1 VSAETIAIGAAAAAC
16 AMAWAVFILAPAWTS
31 YGRLW
36 ERVAA
41 SFLTLFVL
49 ATLLGIG
56 DGSVPFSQDGALP
69 LSFDTSHT
77 HGRLRAAYH
86 GGAVVEPDSA
96 RKPWRRWAVS
106 QSGW

>member
-1 VSAETIAIGAAAAAC
+1 MFLASVSGETIAIGAAAAAA

-41 SFLTLFVL
+41 SFLTIFIL

-56 DGSVPFSQDGALP
+56 I
-69 LSFDTSHT
+69 
-77 HGRLRAAYH
+77 
-86 GGAVVEPDSA
+86 VVGLA
-96 RKPWRRWAVS
+96 IVWAFATN
-106 QSGW
+106 G

>member
-1 VSAETIAIGAAAAAC
+1 MDLTSLSGETIAIGAAAAAC

-41 SFLTLFVL
+41 SFLSLFIL

-56 DGSVPFSQDGALP
+56 VVIGL
-69 LSFDTSHT
+69 
-77 HGRLRAAYH
+77 
-86 GGAVVEPDSA
+86 AVV
-96 RKPWRRWAVS
+96 WAFTS
-106 QSGW
+106 NA

>member
-1 VSAETIAIGAAAAAC
+1 MRTVSTETIAIGAAAAAC

-41 SFLTLFVL
+41 SFLTLFIL

-56 DGSVPFSQDGALP
+56 
-69 LSFDTSHT
+69 
-77 HGRLRAAYH
+77 
-86 GGAVVEPDSA
+86 VVVGLA
-96 RKPWRRWAVS
+96 IVWAFATN
-106 QSGW
+106 G

>member
-1 VSAETIAIGAAAAAC
+1 VTSESIAIGGAAAAC

-41 SFLTLFVL
+41 SFLTLFIL

-56 DGSVPFSQDGALP
+56 
-69 LSFDTSHT
+69 
-77 HGRLRAAYH
+77 
-86 GGAVVEPDSA
+86 VVVGLVVV
-96 RKPWRRWAVS
+96 WAFATN
-106 QSGW
+106 G

>member
-1 VSAETIAIGAAAAAC
+1 MRTVSAETIAIGAAAAAC

-41 SFLTLFVL
+41 SFLTLFIL

-56 DGSVPFSQDGALP
+56 
-69 LSFDTSHT
+69 
-77 HGRLRAAYH
+77 
-86 GGAVVEPDSA
+86 VVVGLA
-96 RKPWRRWAVS
+96 IVWAFATN
-106 QSGW
+106 G

>member
-1 VSAETIAIGAAAAAC
+1 MRNVSAETIAIGAAAAAC

-41 SFLTLFVL
+41 SFLTLFIL

-56 DGSVPFSQDGALP
+56 
-69 LSFDTSHT
+69 
-77 HGRLRAAYH
+77 
-86 GGAVVEPDSA
+86 VVVGLA
-96 RKPWRRWAVS
+96 IVWAFATN
-106 QSGW
+106 G

>member
-1 VSAETIAIGAAAAAC
+1 MNGETIAIGAGAAAC

-41 SFLTLFVL
+41 SFLTLFIL

-56 DGSVPFSQDGALP
+56 VVVGLAIVWAF
-69 LSFDTSHT
+69 
-77 HGRLRAAYH
+77 AAN
-86 GGAVVEPDSA
+86 G
-96 RKPWRRWAVS
+96 
-106 QSGW
+106 

>member
-1 VSAETIAIGAAAAAC
+1 MSPETIAIGAAAAAC

-41 SFLTLFVL
+41 GFLTLFIL

-56 DGSVPFSQDGALP
+56 VVVGL
-69 LSFDTSHT
+69 
-77 HGRLRAAYH
+77 
-86 GGAVVEPDSA
+86 AVV
-96 RKPWRRWAVS
+96 WAFAAN
-106 QSGW
+106 G

>member
-1 VSAETIAIGAAAAAC
+1 MSAETIAIGAAAAAS

-41 SFLTLFVL
+41 SFLTLFIL

-56 DGSVPFSQDGALP
+56 VVVGLAIVWAF
-69 LSFDTSHT
+69 
-77 HGRLRAAYH
+77 AAN
-86 GGAVVEPDSA
+86 G
-96 RKPWRRWAVS
+96 
-106 QSGW
+106 

>member
-1 VSAETIAIGAAAAAC
+1 VSPETIAIGGSAAAC

-41 SFLTLFVL
+41 SFLTLFIL

-56 DGSVPFSQDGALP
+56 VVVGLAIVWAF
-69 LSFDTSHT
+69 
-77 HGRLRAAYH
+77 AAN
-86 GGAVVEPDSA
+86 S
-96 RKPWRRWAVS
+96 
-106 QSGW
+106 